1 LASHTLGTR
10 LKVERESRGFT
21 LVQISDSTKI
31 PLTLL
36 EALERDDLSRWPKG
50 LYRRAFFRS
59 YVTALGLRTEPLV
72 VEFSRLFPDD
82 TSSSSVPASELAAGG
97 PEGEVEQPLALAW
110 AGPSTAHRMLR
121 SGAMALAEVG
131 ILAAIGAVIAWT
143 SGVHLFEAIGA
154 VALVYLPGARMAAER
169 SRRWHLD
176 RRTAS
181 VAQREPLPL
190 TLRSA
195 GAGDAGGPVSNVRI
209 ALAERCAPVTAR
221 ITEVI
226 SVASPAARRTGQLLK
241 VGGVATGRVS
251 LHGSRVVSSVLIRS
265 AMAAGAR
272 LGAGGRYAGRA
283 CARAFAAGS
292 YVFWKGVRSA
302 AEYAELLATR
312 QLNRTND

>member
-1 LASHTLGTR
+1 MASHTLGTR
-10 LKVERESRGFT
+10 LKAERESRGFT

-36 EALERDDLSRWPKG
+36 ESLERDDLSRWPKG

-82 TSSSSVPASELAAGG
+82 TSSSPVAPGELPAGS

-131 ILAAIGAVIAWT
+131 IIAAMGAVIAWT

-154 VALVYLPGARMAAER
+154 VALVYLPGARVAAER
-169 SRRWHLD
+169 SRRWHLE

-181 VAQREPLPL
+181 VPHRGVQPLPA
-190 TLRSA
+190 T
-195 GAGDAGGPVSNVRI
+195 GAADAGGPVPNVRT

-251 LHGSRVVSSVLIRS
+251 LHGSRVMSSVLIRS
-265 AMAAGAR
+265 GRAAGAR
-272 LGAGGRYAGRA
+272 LAAGGRHAGRA
-283 CARAFAAGS
+283 SARAFAAAS